1 MTRQAR
7 FLTALHLVLDFV
19 LGMSA
24 FVLAYVVR
32 FETGLFPIPKGQPPF
47 DQYLAL
53 TPFIGLLIPL
63 TFYLQG
69 TYRFRSNRTP
79 VDDFFA
85 VLVGTLLTVAV
96 GLLAT
101 LYIQVY
107 VATAAARE
115 TGAYEVSRL
124 VWGIFVGLNIAL
136 TFASRDLVR
145 RYLRHRYAAGIGL
158 RRVLIAGTQDL
169 ARHVA
174 DRFLQHAE
182 FGYKVVGFLD
192 DDADGDR
199 IGYRGLPLLG
209 NIEDAAEVVDRERV
223 DQLYVAL
230 PVEQHLKTLNLIEV
244 ANRECID
251 IKVIPDFLQ
260 FVTLHARIEEL
271 DGIPL
276 INVNDV
282 PLRGFNSVLK
292 RLMDIASSSVAL
304 VILALPMAV
313 IAAAI
318 RMTSSGPALYRQ
330 ERMGLDGQPFMLLKF
345 RSMYENA
352 EQDTGP
358 IWARAND
365 PRRTPLGRFLRRFSL
380 DELPQFW
387 NVLRGG
393 MSLVGP
399 RPERPFFV
407 DQFKARVPKYMLR
420 HKVKAGI
427 TGWAQVNG
435 WRGNTSIE
443 KRIEYDLHYIENW
456 SMTLDLKIMWLTVV
470 HLLWHR
476 HAY

>member
-7 FLTALHLVLDFV
+7 ALTLFHIVLDSL
-19 LGMSA
+19 LGMGA
-24 FVLAYVVR
+24 FALAYAIR
-32 FETGLFPIPKGQPPF
+32 FETGLFATPKGQPPF
-47 DQYLAL
+47 EQYFVLMPL
-53 TPFIGLLIPL
+53 IGLAIPL
-63 TFYLQG
+63 TFYVQG
-69 TYRFRSNRTP
+69 AYRFRRNRRV

-85 VLVGTLLTVAV
+85 VFVGTLLTVALSLFV
-96 GLLAT
+96 T

-107 VATAAARE
+107 VATDAARD

-124 VWGIFVGLNIAL
+124 AWGIFVVLNIGL
-136 TFASRDLVR
+136 TFASRDLIR
-145 RYLRHRYAAGIGL
+145 RFLRRRYAAGIGL

-182 FGYKVVGFLD
+182 FGYQVVGFLD
-192 DDADGDR
+192 DAAGGDR

-209 NIEDAAEVVDRERV
+209 TLGDAAEVIGRERI

-230 PVEQHLKTLNLIEV
+230 PVEQHVRTLNLIEV

-251 IKVIPDFLQ
+251 VKVIPDFLQ
-260 FVTLHARIEEL
+260 FVTLRARLEEL

-282 PLRGFNSVLK
+282 PLRGFNSVVK
-292 RLMDIASSSVAL
+292 RVMDVAVSAAAL
-304 VILALPMAV
+304 VALALPMAA

-318 RMTSSGPALYRQ
+318 RLTSSGPALYWQ
-330 ERMGLDGQPFMLLKF
+330 ERMGLDGRPFMLLKF

-352 EQDTGP
+352 EENTGP
-358 IWARAND
+358 IWARDND
-365 PRRTPLGRFLRRFSL
+365 PRGTPLGRFLRRSGL

-387 NVLRGG
+387 NVLRGD
-393 MSLVGP
+393 MSVVGP

-407 DQFKARVPKYMLR
+407 DQFKARVPQYMLR

-456 SMTLDLKIMWLTVV
+456 SITLDLKIMLLTVV
-470 HLLWHR
+470 HLSWHR